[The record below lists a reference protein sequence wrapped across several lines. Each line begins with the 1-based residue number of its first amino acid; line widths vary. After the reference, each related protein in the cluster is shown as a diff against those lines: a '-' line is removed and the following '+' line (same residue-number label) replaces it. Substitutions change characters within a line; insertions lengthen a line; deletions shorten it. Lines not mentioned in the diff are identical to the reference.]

1 MLGNILVVAAL
12 LSALY
17 SLFMYYK
24 AYKGFETIGKARL
37 GYHITTVIVIFASV
51 LLLYLILTHQ
61 YQYKYVYEYSSS
73 NLTTGLLISSF
84 FGVASLKK
92 SASAIISFLNNKGLS
107 CLFTIFKSIELTL
120 P

>member
-37 GYHITTVIVIFASV
+37 GDHITTVMVIFSSA
-51 LLLYLILTHQ
+51 LLLYFI
-61 YQYKYVYEYSSS
+61 
-73 NLTTGLLISSF
+73 TTVRL
-84 FGVASLKK
+84 
-92 SASAIISFLNNKGLS
+92 
-107 CLFTIFKSIELTL
+107 
-120 P
+120 